1 MTVVAV
7 IVAVVGL
14 HTWHSRLEERHRGVL
29 QVPPATL
36 PRLGTY
42 VHGRIEVHGDGLG
55 A

>member
-1 MTVVAV
+1 MRVKRTFLD
-7 IVAVVGL
+7 IT
-14 HTWHSRLEERHRGVL
+14 HISRLEERHRGVL